1 MMMARK
7 NLIATALLAALVLA
21 SAMPSRA
28 GRNLLDEAV
37 DNATAEEM
45 PALSMPAVDNATA
58 DVMPAMPAAN
68 ATADEMPVANATADV
83 MPAAA
88 NATET
93 DGASNFNQGS
103 PDCIKPD
110 VTTGL
115 IDAAAGTPDLSTLVA
130 AIKAAGLEN
139 AFDDTSAKVTV
150 FAPTDDAF
158 NAALSAL
165 GLTAEELLA
174 SPLLG
179 DILKYHVVGEP
190 YTADMLVD
198 GISLPTLEGSS
209 LMGYN
214 GTTIVAANGNAT
226 IAQSDV
232 YTCQGIV
239 QVIDAVMLPQ
249 SAIDALSGGGR
260 RSLLQLD
267 AAPNAT
273 AEEMPTLSMPAV
285 DNATADVMPAM
296 PVANATADEM
306 PAANATA
313 DVMPAAANA
322 TETDGASNFNQGS
335 PDCIKPDVT
344 TGLIDAAAGTPDLS
358 TLVAAIKAAGLE
370 NAFDDTSAKVT
381 VFAPTDDAF
390 NAALSAL
397 GLTAEELLAS
407 PLLGDILK
415 YHVVGEPYTADM
427 LVDGISLPTLEGSS
441 LMGYDGTTIV
451 AANGNATI
459 VDSDVYTCQGIV
471 QVIDTVMLPQSAID
485 ALRGGGRRSLLQF
498 DAAPNATAEEMPALS
513 MPAVGN
519 ATAEEMPAGD
529 EVAVAP
535 ASAETAAETSAGEYN
550 QGVDACI
557 YASSPATLVETASAV
572 PDFSTLVAALQAADL
587 ASAFDDMSQKVT
599 VFAPTNAAFEKLFAA
614 ENVTAEE
621 VLANKDF
628 LTKVLKYHVAGSVLP
643 FESFVDGESIST
655 LEGEDLGVSTAH
667 VQYRSVAKTVLGSGS
682 GSATIIQ
689 GNVWSCNGVIQV
701 IDEVLL
707 PESALSSSQ

>member
-28 GRNLLDEAV
+28 GRSLLYEA
-37 DNATAEEM
+37 
-45 PALSMPAVDNATA
+45 
-58 DVMPAMPAAN
+58 
-68 ATADEMPVANATADV
+68 VANATEA
-83 MPAAA
+83 
-88 NATET
+88 

-165 GLTAEELLA
+165 GLTAEDLLA

-273 AEEMPTLSMPAV
+273 AEEMPAMPAS
-285 DNATADVMPAM
+285 NSTA
-296 PVANATADEM
+296 
-306 PAANATA
+306 
-313 DVMPAAANA
+313 
-322 TETDGASNFNQGS
+322 
-335 PDCIKPDVT
+335 
-344 TGLIDAAAGTPDLS
+344 
-358 TLVAAIKAAGLE
+358 
-370 NAFDDTSAKVT
+370 
-381 VFAPTDDAF
+381 
-390 NAALSAL
+390 
-397 GLTAEELLAS
+397 
-407 PLLGDILK
+407 
-415 YHVVGEPYTADM
+415 
-427 LVDGISLPTLEGSS
+427 
-441 LMGYDGTTIV
+441 
-451 AANGNATI
+451 
-459 VDSDVYTCQGIV
+459 
-471 QVIDTVMLPQSAID
+471 
-485 ALRGGGRRSLLQF
+485 
-498 DAAPNATAEEMPALS
+498 NATAEEMPTVLETS
-513 MPAVGN
+513 DMDTMVDEPAS
-519 ATAEEMPAGD
+519 D
-529 EVAVAP
+529 EVAVDP
-535 ASAETAAETSAGEYN
+535 ASAETAAETPAGEYN

-557 YASSPATLVETASAV
+557 YADAPATLVETASAV

-643 FESFVDGESIST
+643 FESLVDGESIST
-655 LEGEDLGVSTAH
+655 LEGEDLGVSTAR
-667 VQYRSVAKTVLGSGS
+667 VQYRSDAKTVLGSGS
-682 GSATIIQ
+682 NATIVQ

-701 IDEVLL
+701 INEVLL

>member
-1 MMMARK
+1 M
-7 NLIATALLAALVLA
+7 
-21 SAMPSRA
+21 
-28 GRNLLDEAV
+28 
-37 DNATAEEM
+37 AEEM

-58 DVMPAMPAAN
+58 DVMPAMPVAN
-68 ATADEMPVANATADV
+68 ATADEMP
-83 MPAAA
+83 AA
-88 NATET
+88 NATEA

-190 YTADMLVD
+190 YTA
-198 GISLPTLEGSS
+198 E
-209 LMGYN
+209 
-214 GTTIVAANGNAT
+214 
-226 IAQSDV
+226 
-232 YTCQGIV
+232 
-239 QVIDAVMLPQ
+239 
-249 SAIDALSGGGR
+249 
-260 RSLLQLD
+260 
-267 AAPNAT
+267 
-273 AEEMPTLSMPAV
+273 
-285 DNATADVMPAM
+285 
-296 PVANATADEM
+296 
-306 PAANATA
+306 
-313 DVMPAAANA
+313 
-322 TETDGASNFNQGS
+322 
-335 PDCIKPDVT
+335 
-344 TGLIDAAAGTPDLS
+344 
-358 TLVAAIKAAGLE
+358 
-370 NAFDDTSAKVT
+370 
-381 VFAPTDDAF
+381 
-390 NAALSAL
+390 
-397 GLTAEELLAS
+397 
-407 PLLGDILK
+407 
-415 YHVVGEPYTADM
+415 M

-471 QVIDTVMLPQSAID
+471 QVIDAVMLPQSAID
-485 ALRGGGRRSLLQF
+485 ALSGAMV
-498 DAAPNATAEEMPALS
+498 DE
-513 MPAVGN
+513 
-519 ATAEEMPAGD
+519 PAGD
-529 EVAVAP
+529 EIEEMPMELDTSDMDTMVDEPASDEVEEMPTELDTSDMDTMVDEPASDEVAVDP

-557 YASSPATLVETASAV
+557 YADAPATLVETASAV

-643 FESFVDGESIST
+643 FESLVDGESIST
-655 LEGEDLGVSTAH
+655 LEGEDLGVSTAQ
-667 VQYRSVAKTVLGSGS
+667 VQYTNYAFGFPIGVASTDAKTVLGSGS
-682 GSATIIQ
+682 NATIVQ

-701 IDEVLL
+701 INEVLL
-707 PESALSSSQ
+707 PESALSSSQRE

>member
-103 PDCIKPD
+103 PDCIKPG
-110 VTTGL
+110 VTTTRL
-115 IDAAAGTPDLSTLVA
+115 VDAAYGSQNLSTLAA

-139 AFDDTSAKVTV
+139 AFDDTSAKVTA

-158 NAALSAL
+158 NATLSAL
-165 GLTAEELLA
+165 GLTA
-174 SPLLG
+174 
-179 DILKYHVVGEP
+179 K
-190 YTADMLVD
+190 
-198 GISLPTLEGSS
+198 
-209 LMGYN
+209 
-214 GTTIVAANGNAT
+214 
-226 IAQSDV
+226 
-232 YTCQGIV
+232 
-239 QVIDAVMLPQ
+239 
-249 SAIDALSGGGR
+249 
-260 RSLLQLD
+260 
-267 AAPNAT
+267 
-273 AEEMPTLSMPAV
+273 
-285 DNATADVMPAM
+285 
-296 PVANATADEM
+296 
-306 PAANATA
+306 
-313 DVMPAAANA
+313 
-322 TETDGASNFNQGS
+322 
-335 PDCIKPDVT
+335 
-344 TGLIDAAAGTPDLS
+344 
-358 TLVAAIKAAGLE
+358 
-370 NAFDDTSAKVT
+370 
-381 VFAPTDDAF
+381 
-390 NAALSAL
+390 
-397 GLTAEELLAS
+397 ELLAS

-485 ALRGGGRRSLLQF
+485 ALSGGGRRSLLQF

-643 FESFVDGESIST
+643 FESLVDGESIST
-655 LEGEDLGVSTAH
+655 LEGEDLGVSTAQ
-667 VQYRSVAKTVLGSGS
+667 VQYRSDAKTVLGSAS
-682 GSATIIQ
+682 NATIVQ

>member
-28 GRNLLDEAV
+28 GRSLLDEAV
-37 DNATAEEM
+37 DNATAEE
-45 PALSMPAVDNATA
+45 
-58 DVMPAMPAAN
+58 
-68 ATADEMPVANATADV
+68 

-115 IDAAAGTPDLSTLVA
+115 VDAANNSPDHTTLAA

-165 GLTAEELLA
+165 GLTAEDLLA

-190 YTADMLVD
+190 YTAEMLVD

-209 LMGYN
+209 LMGYD

-260 RSLLQLD
+260 RSLLQ
-267 AAPNAT
+267 
-273 AEEMPTLSMPAV
+273 
-285 DNATADVMPAM
+285 
-296 PVANATADEM
+296 
-306 PAANATA
+306 
-313 DVMPAAANA
+313 
-322 TETDGASNFNQGS
+322 
-335 PDCIKPDVT
+335 
-344 TGLIDAAAGTPDLS
+344 
-358 TLVAAIKAAGLE
+358 
-370 NAFDDTSAKVT
+370 
-381 VFAPTDDAF
+381 
-390 NAALSAL
+390 
-397 GLTAEELLAS
+397 
-407 PLLGDILK
+407 
-415 YHVVGEPYTADM
+415 
-427 LVDGISLPTLEGSS
+427 
-441 LMGYDGTTIV
+441 
-451 AANGNATI
+451 
-459 VDSDVYTCQGIV
+459 
-471 QVIDTVMLPQSAID
+471 
-485 ALRGGGRRSLLQF
+485 F

-513 MPAVGN
+513 MPAAN
-519 ATAEEMPAGD
+519 ASAEEMPAGD
-529 EVAVAP
+529 EVAVDP
-535 ASAETAAETSAGEYN
+535 ASAETAAETPAGEYN

-557 YASSPATLVETASAV
+557 YADAPATLVETASAV

-643 FESFVDGESIST
+643 FESLVDGESIST
-655 LEGEDLGVSTAH
+655 LEGEDLGVSTAQ
-667 VQYRSVAKTVLGSGS
+667 VQYTNYAFGFPIGVASTDAKTVLGSGS
-682 GSATIIQ
+682 NATIVQ

>member
-28 GRNLLDEAV
+28 GRSLLDEAV
-37 DNATAEEM
+37 D
-45 PALSMPAVDNATA
+45 
-58 DVMPAMPAAN
+58 
-68 ATADEMPVANATADV
+68 
-83 MPAAA
+83 

-165 GLTAEELLA
+165 GLTAEDLLA

-260 RSLLQLD
+260 RSLLQD
-267 AAPNAT
+267 
-273 AEEMPTLSMPAV
+273 
-285 DNATADVMPAM
+285 M
-296 PVANATADEM
+296 PVTMPSDPADGAPVTMPSDPADEAPVTM
-306 PAANATA
+306 PS
-313 DVMPAAANA
+313 DPEEDMM
-322 TETDGASNFNQGS
+322 
-335 PDCIKPDVT
+335 
-344 TGLIDAAAGTPDLS
+344 DAP
-358 TLVAAIKAAGLE
+358 
-370 NAFDDTSAKVT
+370 
-381 VFAPTDDAF
+381 
-390 NAALSAL
+390 
-397 GLTAEELLAS
+397 
-407 PLLGDILK
+407 
-415 YHVVGEPYTADM
+415 
-427 LVDGISLPTLEGSS
+427 
-441 LMGYDGTTIV
+441 
-451 AANGNATI
+451 
-459 VDSDVYTCQGIV
+459 
-471 QVIDTVMLPQSAID
+471 
-485 ALRGGGRRSLLQF
+485 
-498 DAAPNATAEEMPALS
+498 
-513 MPAVGN
+513 
-519 ATAEEMPAGD
+519 
-529 EVAVAP
+529 
-535 ASAETAAETSAGEYN
+535 
-550 QGVDACI
+550 
-557 YASSPATLVETASAV
+557 
-572 PDFSTLVAALQAADL
+572 
-587 ASAFDDMSQKVT
+587 
-599 VFAPTNAAFEKLFAA
+599 
-614 ENVTAEE
+614 
-621 VLANKDF
+621 
-628 LTKVLKYHVAGSVLP
+628 
-643 FESFVDGESIST
+643 
-655 LEGEDLGVSTAH
+655 
-667 VQYRSVAKTVLGSGS
+667 
-682 GSATIIQ
+682 
-689 GNVWSCNGVIQV
+689 
-701 IDEVLL
+701 
-707 PESALSSSQ
+707 

>member
-1 MMMARK
+1 
-7 NLIATALLAALVLA
+7 
-21 SAMPSRA
+21 
-28 GRNLLDEAV
+28 
-37 DNATAEEM
+37 
-45 PALSMPAVDNATA
+45 
-58 DVMPAMPAAN
+58 
-68 ATADEMPVANATADV
+68 
-83 MPAAA
+83 
-88 NATET
+88 
-93 DGASNFNQGS
+93 
-103 PDCIKPD
+103 
-110 VTTGL
+110 
-115 IDAAAGTPDLSTLVA
+115 
-130 AIKAAGLEN
+130 
-139 AFDDTSAKVTV
+139 
-150 FAPTDDAF
+150 
-158 NAALSAL
+158 
-165 GLTAEELLA
+165 
-174 SPLLG
+174 
-179 DILKYHVVGEP
+179 
-190 YTADMLVD
+190 
-198 GISLPTLEGSS
+198 
-209 LMGYN
+209 MGYD

-260 RSLLQLD
+260 RSLLQD
-267 AAPNAT
+267 
-273 AEEMPTLSMPAV
+273 MPVTMPSDPAGDSSV
-285 DNATADVMPAM
+285 AM
-296 PVANATADEM
+296 PSDPADEAPVTM
-306 PAANATA
+306 PSDPAGDSPVAMPSDPA
-313 DVMPAAANA
+313 DEAPVTMPSDPEKDMMDD
-322 TETDGASNFNQGS
+322 TTDNNVVVVVPSADGGDDVGAGDGAGASNFNQGS
-335 PDCIKPDVT
+335 PDCIKPDNT
-344 TGLIDAAAGTPDLS
+344 TGLVDAANNSPDHT
-358 TLVAAIKAAGLE
+358 TLAAAIKAAGLE

-381 VFAPTDDAF
+381 AFAPTDDAF

-415 YHVVGEPYTADM
+415 YHIVGEPYTADM

-459 VDSDVYTCQGIV
+459 VQSDLYTCQGIV
-471 QVIDTVMLPQSAID
+471 QVIDAVMLPQSAID
-485 ALRGGGRRSLLQF
+485 ALSGGRRRSLLQF
-498 DAAPNATAEEMPALS
+498 DAAPNATAEEMPTLS
-513 MPAVGN
+513 MPAAN
-519 ATAEEMPAGD
+519 ASAEEMPAGD

-628 LTKVLKYHVAGSVLP
+628 LTKVLKYHVAGIVLP
-643 FESFVDGESIST
+643 FESLVDGESIST
-655 LEGEDLGVSTAH
+655 LEGEDLGVSTAQ
-667 VQYRSVAKTVLGSGS
+667 VQYTNYAFGFPIGVASTDAKTVLGSAS
-682 GSATIIQ
+682 NATIVQ

>member
-1 MMMARK
+1 VAAIK
-7 NLIATALLAALVLA
+7 AAGLENAFDDTSAKVTVFAPTDDAFNAALSALGLTAEDLLASPLLGDILKYHVVGEPYTAEMLVDGISLPTLEGSSLMGYDGTTIVAANGNATIAQSDVYTCQGIVQVIDAVMLPQSAIDAL
-21 SAMPSRA
+21 SGG
-28 GRNLLDEAV
+28 GRRSLLQFDAAP
-37 DNATAEEM
+37 NATAEEM
-45 PALSMPAVDNATA
+45 PALSMPAVGNATA

-68 ATADEMPVANATADV
+68 ATADEMPAANATAEE

-88 NATET
+88 NATEA

-165 GLTAEELLA
+165 GLTAEDLLA

-190 YTADMLVD
+190 YTAEMLVD

-209 LMGYN
+209 LMGYD

-260 RSLLQLD
+260 RSLLQ
-267 AAPNAT
+267 
-273 AEEMPTLSMPAV
+273 
-285 DNATADVMPAM
+285 
-296 PVANATADEM
+296 
-306 PAANATA
+306 
-313 DVMPAAANA
+313 
-322 TETDGASNFNQGS
+322 
-335 PDCIKPDVT
+335 
-344 TGLIDAAAGTPDLS
+344 
-358 TLVAAIKAAGLE
+358 
-370 NAFDDTSAKVT
+370 
-381 VFAPTDDAF
+381 
-390 NAALSAL
+390 
-397 GLTAEELLAS
+397 
-407 PLLGDILK
+407 
-415 YHVVGEPYTADM
+415 
-427 LVDGISLPTLEGSS
+427 
-441 LMGYDGTTIV
+441 
-451 AANGNATI
+451 
-459 VDSDVYTCQGIV
+459 
-471 QVIDTVMLPQSAID
+471 
-485 ALRGGGRRSLLQF
+485 F

-513 MPAVGN
+513 MPAAN
-519 ATAEEMPAGD
+519 ASAEEMPAGD
-529 EVAVAP
+529 EVAVDP
-535 ASAETAAETSAGEYN
+535 ASAETAAETPAGEYN

-557 YASSPATLVETASAV
+557 YADAPATLVETASAV

-643 FESFVDGESIST
+643 FESLVDGESIST
-655 LEGEDLGVSTAH
+655 LEGEDLGVSTAR
-667 VQYRSVAKTVLGSGS
+667 VQYRSDAKTVLGSGS
-682 GSATIIQ
+682 NATIVQ

-701 IDEVLL
+701 INEVLL
-707 PESALSSSQ
+707 PESALSSDQ

>member
-1 MMMARK
+1 MDDTTD
-7 NLIATALLAALVLA
+7 NNVVVVVP
-21 SAMPSRA
+21 SADGGDDA
-28 GRNLLDEAV
+28 GAG
-37 DNATAEEM
+37 
-45 PALSMPAVDNATA
+45 
-58 DVMPAMPAAN
+58 
-68 ATADEMPVANATADV
+68 
-83 MPAAA
+83 
-88 NATET
+88 
-93 DGASNFNQGS
+93 DGAGASDFNQGS

-115 IDAAAGTPDLSTLVA
+115 VDAANNSPDHTTLAA

-139 AFDDTSAKVTV
+139 AFDDTSAKVSA

-165 GLTAEELLA
+165 GLTAEDLLA

-179 DILKYHVVGEP
+179 DILKYHIVGEP
-190 YTADMLVD
+190 YTAEMLVD

-209 LMGYN
+209 LMGYD
-214 GTTIVAANGNAT
+214 GTTIMAANGNAT
-226 IAQSDV
+226 IVDSDV

-239 QVIDAVMLPQ
+239 QSIDAVMLPQ

-260 RSLLQLD
+260 RSLLQFD

-273 AEEMPTLSMPAV
+273 AEEMPTLSMPA
-285 DNATADVMPAM
+285 
-296 PVANATADEM
+296 ANA
-306 PAANATA
+306 
-313 DVMPAAANA
+313 
-322 TETDGASNFNQGS
+322 S
-335 PDCIKPDVT
+335 
-344 TGLIDAAAGTPDLS
+344 
-358 TLVAAIKAAGLE
+358 
-370 NAFDDTSAKVT
+370 
-381 VFAPTDDAF
+381 
-390 NAALSAL
+390 
-397 GLTAEELLAS
+397 
-407 PLLGDILK
+407 
-415 YHVVGEPYTADM
+415 
-427 LVDGISLPTLEGSS
+427 
-441 LMGYDGTTIV
+441 
-451 AANGNATI
+451 
-459 VDSDVYTCQGIV
+459 
-471 QVIDTVMLPQSAID
+471 
-485 ALRGGGRRSLLQF
+485 
-498 DAAPNATAEEMPALS
+498 
-513 MPAVGN
+513 
-519 ATAEEMPAGD
+519 AEEMPAGD

-587 ASAFDDMSQKVT
+587 VSAFDDMSQKVT

-643 FESFVDGESIST
+643 FESLVDGESIST
-655 LEGEDLGVSTAH
+655 LEGEDLGVSTAQ
-667 VQYRSVAKTVLGSGS
+667 VQYTNYAFGFPIGVASTDAKTVLGSGS
-682 GSATIIQ
+682 NATIIQ

>member
-1 MMMARK
+1 VAAIK
-7 NLIATALLAALVLA
+7 AAGLENAFDDTSAKVTVFAPTDDAFNAALSALGLTAEDLLASPLLGDILKYHVVGEPYTAEMLVDGISLPTLEGSSLMGYDGTTIVAANGNATIAQSDVYTCQGIVQVIDAVMLPQSAIDAL
-21 SAMPSRA
+21 SGG
-28 GRNLLDEAV
+28 GRRSLLQFDAAP
-37 DNATAEEM
+37 NATAEEM
-45 PALSMPAVDNATA
+45 PALSMPAVGNATA

-68 ATADEMPVANATADV
+68 ATADEMPAANATAEE

-88 NATET
+88 NATEA

-165 GLTAEELLA
+165 GLTAEDLLA

-190 YTADMLVD
+190 YTAEMLVD

-209 LMGYN
+209 LMGYD

-260 RSLLQLD
+260 RSLLQ
-267 AAPNAT
+267 
-273 AEEMPTLSMPAV
+273 
-285 DNATADVMPAM
+285 
-296 PVANATADEM
+296 
-306 PAANATA
+306 
-313 DVMPAAANA
+313 
-322 TETDGASNFNQGS
+322 
-335 PDCIKPDVT
+335 
-344 TGLIDAAAGTPDLS
+344 
-358 TLVAAIKAAGLE
+358 
-370 NAFDDTSAKVT
+370 
-381 VFAPTDDAF
+381 
-390 NAALSAL
+390 
-397 GLTAEELLAS
+397 
-407 PLLGDILK
+407 
-415 YHVVGEPYTADM
+415 
-427 LVDGISLPTLEGSS
+427 
-441 LMGYDGTTIV
+441 
-451 AANGNATI
+451 
-459 VDSDVYTCQGIV
+459 
-471 QVIDTVMLPQSAID
+471 
-485 ALRGGGRRSLLQF
+485 F

-513 MPAVGN
+513 MPAAN
-519 ATAEEMPAGD
+519 ASAEEMPAGD
-529 EVAVAP
+529 EVAVDP
-535 ASAETAAETSAGEYN
+535 ASAETAAETPAGEYN

-557 YASSPATLVETASAV
+557 YADAPATLVETASAV

-643 FESFVDGESIST
+643 FESLVDGESIST
-655 LEGEDLGVSTAH
+655 LEGEDLGVSTAQ
-667 VQYRSVAKTVLGSGS
+667 VQYTNYAFGFPIGVASTYAKTVLGSGS
-682 GSATIIQ
+682 NATIVQ

-701 IDEVLL
+701 INEVLL
-707 PESALSSSQ
+707 PESALSSDQ

>member
-1 MMMARK
+1 
-7 NLIATALLAALVLA
+7 
-21 SAMPSRA
+21 
-28 GRNLLDEAV
+28 
-37 DNATAEEM
+37 
-45 PALSMPAVDNATA
+45 
-58 DVMPAMPAAN
+58 
-68 ATADEMPVANATADV
+68 
-83 MPAAA
+83 
-88 NATET
+88 
-93 DGASNFNQGS
+93 
-103 PDCIKPD
+103 
-110 VTTGL
+110 
-115 IDAAAGTPDLSTLVA
+115 
-130 AIKAAGLEN
+130 
-139 AFDDTSAKVTV
+139 
-150 FAPTDDAF
+150 
-158 NAALSAL
+158 
-165 GLTAEELLA
+165 
-174 SPLLG
+174 
-179 DILKYHVVGEP
+179 
-190 YTADMLVD
+190 
-198 GISLPTLEGSS
+198 
-209 LMGYN
+209 MG
-214 GTTIVAANGNAT
+214 
-226 IAQSDV
+226 
-232 YTCQGIV
+232 
-239 QVIDAVMLPQ
+239 DAVMLPQ

-296 PVANATADEM
+296 PAANATADEM

-397 GLTAEELLAS
+397 GLTAEDLLAS

-415 YHVVGEPYTADM
+415 YHIVGEPYTADM

-471 QVIDTVMLPQSAID
+471 QVIDAVMLPQSAID
-485 ALRGGGRRSLLQF
+485 ALSGGGRRSLLQP
-498 DAAPNATAEEMPALS
+498 DAAPNATAEEMPAMPAS
-513 MPAVGN
+513 NSTASDEVEEMPAVLE
-519 ATAEEMPAGD
+519 TSDMDTMVDEPAGD
-529 EVAVAP
+529 EVEEMPTELDTSDMDTMVDEPASDEVAVDP

-557 YASSPATLVETASAV
+557 YADAPATLVETASAV

-643 FESFVDGESIST
+643 FESLVDGESIST
-655 LEGEDLGVSTAH
+655 LEGEDLGVSTAQ
-667 VQYRSVAKTVLGSGS
+667 VQYRSDAKTVLGSAS
-682 GSATIIQ
+682 NATIVQ